1 MMIIFGASRKTLN
14 ETFFFGPQRSQK
26 NARYFLLKPYLKQL
40 GNKIQVQMFFFKKN
54 YFEKQ
59 TLFKREF
66 EIHRRN
72 FTISKNHHS

>member
-40 GNKIQVQMFFFKKN
+40 GNKIQVQMFFF
-54 YFEKQ
+54 
-59 TLFKREF
+59 
-66 EIHRRN
+66 
-72 FTISKNHHS
+72 